1 MTALQEIEKLRAE
14 LAQAKAVAAA
24 LPEKESAL
32 ATVTAERD
40 TLATANAGLIAERDA
55 LAAKLATAEKANKDF
70 AAAVETKAAAV
81 AVQQL
86 AAVGAEPAK
95 ASPAP
100 AAVNIVA
107 ALQAEK
113 DPAKRAKL
121 FKENRAAIRAE
132 FNRTHLA

>member
-1 MTALQEIEKLRAE
+1 MTALQELTNLRAE
-14 LAQAKAVAAA
+14 NASLKAAA
-24 LPEKESAL
+24 SAL
-32 ATVTAERD
+32 PDIAALTAERD
-40 TLATANAGLIAERDA
+40 SLTAANATLTAERDA
-55 LAAKLATAEKANKDF
+55 LAVKLADAEKANKDF

-86 AAVGAEPAK
+86 AAVGADPAK